1 MKNIEPE
8 DQRDQYSS
16 CMYDDLA
23 SNQLRTGDIVELVF
37 SDFEKIVRHNSLLSL
52 FKDFE
57 DNLDYPKN
65 LWAILNKNCDMVHM
79 PEQKRHFTGN
89 LFIVPLQ
96 GLRIALKKGALKD
109 ILYSEEE
116 QSINKILIKSYQEYL
131 ANKVKKETLRQ
142 EGESDRDY
150 GTRIEGIVKPAICK
164 MKKIITK
171 DIQSSNNLQDIL
183 TSLKDFVREE
193 PPIYLSIVEFED
205 SQSWKKSLRNFEDKQ
220 KEIQEKNSKIILKSG
235 AEDRLSK
242 LTLNQ
247 LDSEGIF
254 FYEPSLEIFD
264 KENDLSYLIQIE
276 DMITLKTKEDMH
288 KSGDLVKLLLNKR
301 VATLTRNFSDRLLN
315 ITGNYFSKI
324 GTPDVMA
331 DKVLSLYTKIYSND
345 FFLGIK
351 EYNQNNREPVI

>member
-1 MKNIEPE
+1 MKNIEQE

-37 SDFEKIVRHNSLLSL
+37 SDFKKIVRHNSLLSL

-57 DNLDYPKN
+57 DNPDYPKN

-116 QSINKILIKSYQEYL
+116 QSINKILIKSYEEYL
-131 ANKVKKETLRQ
+131 ANKVKKEERQ
-142 EGESDRDY
+142 KKGESNKDY
-150 GTRIEGIVKPAICK
+150 GIRIEGIVRPAICK
-164 MKKIITK
+164 MEKFITK
-171 DIQSSNNLQDIL
+171 DIQNSNNLQDIL
-183 TSLKDFVREE
+183 TSLKGFVGEKN
-193 PPIYLSIVEFED
+193 PIYLSIVEFED
-205 SQSWKKSLRNFEDKQ
+205 SQSWKKSLKKFEKEQ
-220 KEIQEKNSKIILKSG
+220 KEIQKKNSKIILKSG

-247 LDSEGIF
+247 LDSEGLF
-254 FYEPSLEIFD
+254 FYEPSLETFG
-264 KENDLSYLIQIE
+264 KGNDLSYLIQIE

-288 KSGDLVKLLLNKR
+288 KPGDLVKLLLKKR

-331 DKVLSLYTKIYSND
+331 DKVLSLYTKIYPND
-345 FFLGIK
+345 FFLSIE
-351 EYNQNNREPVI
+351 EYKKNK